1 VRVERL
7 QQEYAVEVVWEPFE
21 LHPEIPPAGI
31 PMTDRMRLSRARTT
45 ERLRALAEEAGIA
58 IRPISVIPNSRLAL
72 EAAEFARD
80 AGRFDDFHRA
90 VFAALFGD
98 DQNIGDVRV
107 LVRLAEE
114 SGIDAATLE
123 QALHD
128 RRYRQQVDERIVRL
142 QEQGISG
149 TPTFVFDDR
158 FEVVG
163 AQEYAVFESVAQRMG
178 AEKRSPQ

>member
-7 QQEYAVEVVWEPFE
+7 QREYAVEVVWEPFE

-31 PMTDRMRLSRARTT
+31 PMTDQMRHSRASST
-45 ERLRALAEEAGIA
+45 ERLRALAAEAGIVM
-58 IRPISVIPNSRLAL
+58 RPVSLIPNSRLAL

-80 AGRFDDFHRA
+80 TGGFDDFHRA
-90 VFAALFGD
+90 VFAALFGN
-98 DQNIGDVRV
+98 DQNIGDVPV

-114 SGIDAATLE
+114 ADIDAATLE

-128 RRYRQQVDERIVRL
+128 RRYRRQVDEKIVQLR
-142 QEQGISG
+142 ERGISG

-178 AEKRSPQ
+178 AEKRSP